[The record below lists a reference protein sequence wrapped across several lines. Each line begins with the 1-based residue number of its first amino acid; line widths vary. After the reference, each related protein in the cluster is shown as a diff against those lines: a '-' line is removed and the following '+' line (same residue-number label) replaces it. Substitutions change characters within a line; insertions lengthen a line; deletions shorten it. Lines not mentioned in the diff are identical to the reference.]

1 MTLRI
6 APGPRIATLAAAGA
20 LAFAVVANGT
30 VLAVGGGAVQA
41 AAGGVS
47 VAWPATGGEAIP
59 SSTARNGGTGA
70 WTQLNG
76 PQFTE
81 NQILALEAGQK
92 INLALP
98 DNFEWNTARR
108 TPATI
113 TGCDKK
119 SSAVSYP
126 SSGVASITIELRGA
140 ALGSICSIDFG
151 QILQVRPVSAN
162 PLAGTGGSIIAS
174 LVDPELPLPLV
185 IPGNAGTIRMI
196 ASAPPPV
203 TNPTIT
209 PATGGSSIPSTTARI
224 GGSGAWT
231 QLTGPVIQETAID
244 QIPAGTAI
252 TLTLPANFEWNT
264 AAVNPPVVTNC
275 DRTAQVTSYLSLTVL
290 SVTLQKKAG
299 ATVMANCRIDFATL
313 LQVRP
318 VNASTTGSAGNI
330 AAALVSPTLGSRGI
344 GNAGYLSMVTAAPP
358 PVSLTL
364 SVYAPTMNNGAI
376 LWGEYVD
383 LTTTATAG
391 TAFQLQVTV
400 DDPAA
405 TASPVWETLKDSVG
419 NVLTFT
425 TAADGKYTY
434 RYTPVRNYWYR
445 AVSGTSYSQTPN
457 PRVTV
462 RQTIAIRPQHSG
474 TKSVSAGTK
483 VTFTATVRPARPE
496 LQKANV
502 LFQLYKKSGSS
513 WVLSKSA
520 TLVIDD
526 EGIATWTVTF
536 SSGSWYVRAQA
547 QPTPVNANSF
557 WTPNQYYT
565 AS

>member
-1 MTLRI
+1 MTHRTLAGSRI
-6 APGPRIATLAAAGA
+6 AGIATAAA
-20 LAFAVVANGT
+20 LAVAVVASGT
-30 VLAVGGGAVQA
+30 VLAAGGGVQS
-41 AAGGVS
+41 AAGGLT

-59 SSTARNGGTGA
+59 SSTAKNGGNGT

-81 NQILALEAGQK
+81 TQIGALEEGQK
-92 INLALP
+92 LRLELP
-98 DNFEWNTARR
+98 ENFEWNTANK
-108 TPATI
+108 TPASI
-113 TGCDKK
+113 TGCDMM
-119 SSAVSYP
+119 SSAISYP
-126 SSGVASITIELRGA
+126 TSRTASITILLRGI

-151 QILQVRPVSAN
+151 RILQVRPVSSNA
-162 PLAGTGGSIIAS
+162 LAGTGGTIFASI
-174 LVDPELPLPLV
+174 VDPEFPLPLV
-185 IPGNAGTIRMI
+185 VPGNAGTIRMI

-209 PATGGSSIPSTTARI
+209 PATGGASIPSSTARV

-231 QLTGPVIQETAID
+231 QLTGPVIQESAID

-275 DRTAQVTSYLSLTVL
+275 DRTAQVTTYPSLTVL

-299 ATVMANCRIDFATL
+299 ATVMALCRIDFATL

-318 VNASTTGSAGNI
+318 VNANATGSAGNI
-330 AAALVSPTLGSRGI
+330 AAALVSPTLGTRSI
-344 GNAGYLSMVTAAPP
+344 GNAGFLAMVTATPP

-419 NVLTFT
+419 NILTFT

-445 AVSGTSYSQTPN
+445 AVSGSSYSQTPN

-462 RQTIAIRPQHSG
+462 RQTIAIRPENSG

-483 VTFTATVRPARPE
+483 VTFTATVRPSRPE
-496 LQKANV
+496 LEKAKV

-526 EGIATWTVTF
+526 DGVASWTVTF

-557 WTPNQYYT
+557 WSPNQYYS

>member
-1 MTLRI
+1 MSHRTFV
-6 APGPRIATLAAAGA
+6 GPRVAAIAAAAAMAVAIVASSTALAA
-20 LAFAVVANGT
+20 
-30 VLAVGGGAVQA
+30 GGGVHA
-41 AAGGVS
+41 AAGGLT
-47 VAWPATGGEAIP
+47 VAWPATGGDAIP
-59 SSTARNGGTGA
+59 SSTAKIGGSGT

-81 NQILALEAGQK
+81 TQIGALEEGQK
-92 INLALP
+92 LYLELP
-98 DNFEWNTARR
+98 ENFEWNTANK
-108 TPATI
+108 TPATFS
-113 TGCDKK
+113 GCDKM
-119 SSAVSYP
+119 SSAISYP
-126 SSGVASITIELRGA
+126 SSRTASITILVRGI

-151 QILQVRPVSAN
+151 RILQVRPVNSNA
-162 PLAGTGGSIIAS
+162 LAGTGGSLIAS
-174 LVDPELPLPLV
+174 IVDPELPLPLV
-185 IPGNAGTIRMI
+185 VPGSAGTIRMI

-203 TNPTIT
+203 TNPTVA
-209 PATGGSSIPSTTARI
+209 PATGGGSIPSTTARI

-231 QLTGPVIQETAID
+231 QLSGPVIQETAID
-244 QIPAGTAI
+244 QIPAGSAI

-275 DRTAQVTSYLSLTVL
+275 DRTAQVTSYLSLSVL

-318 VNASTTGSAGNI
+318 VNASATAASGNI
-330 AAALVSPTLGSRGI
+330 AAAIVNPTLGTRQI
-344 GNAGYLSMVTAAPP
+344 GNAGFLAMVTATPP
-358 PVSLTL
+358 PVTL
-364 SVYAPTMNNGAI
+364 SLAATSPYLNNNAI
-376 LWGEYVD
+376 DWGQYID

-391 TAFQLQVTV
+391 TQFQLQVTV
-400 DDPAA
+400 NDPAQ
-405 TASPVWETLKDSVG
+405 TASPTWETLKDSVG

-445 AVSGTSYSQTPN
+445 AVAGTSLSNT

-462 RQTIAIRPQHSG
+462 RQTIVIRPDNGSA
-474 TKSVSAGTK
+474 TKKVSAGTK
-483 VTFTATVRPARPE
+483 VTFTATVRPSRPE

-520 TLVIDD
+520 TITIDD
-526 EGIATWTVTF
+526 AGVASWPVTF
-536 SSGSWYVRAQA
+536 SSGTWYVRAQA

-557 WTPNQYYT
+557 WTPSQYYS

>member
-1 MTLRI
+1 MTESRLAR
-6 APGPRIATLAAAGA
+6 PRLAALAVTAALAAA
-20 LAFAVVANGT
+20 LVASGT
-30 VLAVGGGAVQA
+30 VLAAGGGVHA
-41 AAGGVS
+41 AAGGVT

-59 SSTARNGGTGA
+59 SSTAKNGGNGT

-81 NQILALEAGQK
+81 TQIGSLLAGQK
-92 INLALP
+92 LNLELP
-98 DNFEWNTARR
+98 ENFEWNTANK
-108 TPATI
+108 TPASI
-113 TGCDKK
+113 TGCDKM
-119 SSAVSYP
+119 SSAISYP
-126 SSGVASITIELRGA
+126 TSRTASITVLVRGI
-140 ALGSICSIDFG
+140 ALGSICTIDFG
-151 QILQVRPVSAN
+151 RILQVRPVSSSA
-162 PLAGTGGSIIAS
+162 LAGTGGSLVASII
-174 LVDPELPLPLV
+174 DPELPLPLV
-185 IPGNAGTIRMI
+185 VPGNAGTIRMI
-196 ASAPPPV
+196 ATAPPPV

-231 QLTGPVIQETAID
+231 QLSGPVIQETAID
-244 QIPAGTAI
+244 QIPAGSAI

-318 VNASTTGSAGNI
+318 VNANATGSSGNI
-330 AAALVSPTLGSRGI
+330 AAAVVNPTLGTRQI
-344 GNAGYLSMVTAAPP
+344 GNAGFLAMVTATPP
-358 PVSLTL
+358 PVTL
-364 SVYAPTMNNGAI
+364 GLAASSPYLNNNAI
-376 LWGEYVD
+376 DWGQYID

-391 TAFQLQVTV
+391 TSFQLQVTV
-400 DDPAA
+400 NDPAQ
-405 TASPVWETLKDSVG
+405 TTSPTWETLKDSVG

-445 AVSGTSYSQTPN
+445 AVAGTSYSN
-457 PRVTV
+457 VPRVTV
-462 RQTIAIRPQHSG
+462 RQTIIIRPDNGST
-474 TKSVSAGTK
+474 TKKVSAGTK
-483 VTFTATVRPARPE
+483 VTFTATVRPSRPE
-496 LQKANV
+496 LQKAKV
-502 LFQLYKKSGSS
+502 LFQLYRKSGSS

-520 TLVIDD
+520 TITIDD
-526 EGIATWTVTF
+526 AGVAAWPVTF
-536 SSGSWYVRAQA
+536 SSGTWYVRAQA